1 MSTAM
6 PTTPVTFP
14 AGSWNGWSWSR
25 AAPVPSSEP
34 VLARPSGGVA
44 MDRLRRGFLDALE
57 VVRVNAVAP
66 PGDVIHDFI
75 AGVAE
80 NGLQIPLPAHHVA
93 VQVALPYGLEGDT
106 GE

>member
-1 MSTAM
+1 M
-6 PTTPVTFP
+6 PKRTV
-14 AGSWNGWSWSR
+14 
-25 AAPVPSSEP
+25 APSEP
-34 VLARPSGGVA
+34 VLARPSGGVV

-93 VQVALPYGLEGDT
+93 VQVPLPYGLEGDT